1 MRLDPGG
8 AFDDSKLTGFG
19 SFILSD
25 KASDSIADRLAEGLQ
40 GLVAWGINY
49 SVVVSSPR
57 WHCVINC

>member
-25 KASDSIADRLAEGLQ
+25 KASDSIADRLAEGLK
-40 GLVAWGINY
+40 GLFAWGINY
-49 SVVVSSPR
+49 SAVVSSPR
-57 WHCVINC
+57 